1 MRRSERITKDAL
13 RVAAL
18 AIVALAILTFAI
30 IKLGNAARLFTRR
43 YSLYAFLPNASGLRE
58 GGQVTVAG
66 QLAGSI
72 AKIEFLPVDADTMRN
87 LRITVQIDEKLQQ
100 QVRFDSR
107 VTLRNQGLLGDR
119 FFDITPGTPRFRP
132 LHNGDTLQLGT
143 SVDYDVM
150 IQRAASV
157 LADVAGLTHDL
168 RGLTQSVARGVYR
181 DLEFVERAEF
191 DRLEVPFTG
200 PQGVLAG
207 VADERELHVAS
218 ADSAGECDR
227 FSFELDGGPRV
238 ADRHVEAESHEC
250 SRFPGGEALFH
261 RQASS
266 RLDESDPFDRTARL
280 REQVALGHENL
291 DQQLVQLL
299 AFRDG
304 EGPIG
309 QRKALVDP
317 ILAES
322 HARQGPE

>member
-30 IKLGNAARLFTRR
+30 IKLGSAARLFTRR

-72 AKIEFLPVDADTMRN
+72 AKIEFLPVDADTTRN

-100 QVRFDSR
+100 QIRLDSR

-132 LHNGDTLQLGT
+132 LHEGDTLKLGS

-150 IQRAASV
+150 IQRAAAV

-168 RGLTQSVARGVYR
+168 RGLTQSVARG
-181 DLEFVERAEF
+181 DGTIGKLLTDRALY
-191 DRLEVPFTG
+191 DRLNGTLGSTSALLARLQNPSGSVGKMLDDPQLYNNLTDMVTQLDSLATG
-200 PQGVLAG
+200 LNSGRGSAG
-207 VADERELHVAS
+207 KLLRDDSLYTNLVTVTARADSLVAS
-218 ADSAGECDR
+218 LSKGNGTASKLLSDTT
-227 FSFELDGGPRV
+227 LYNQMV
-238 ADRHVEAESHEC
+238 
-250 SRFPGGEALFH
+250 
-261 RQASS
+261 QA
-266 RLDESDPFDRTARL
+266 
-280 REQVALGHENL
+280 VGHLNE
-291 DQQLVQLL
+291 
-299 AFRDG
+299 
-304 EGPIG
+304 
-309 QRKALVDP
+309 
-317 ILAES
+317 ILADIKKDPKRYTKG
-322 HARQGPE
+322 AIKIF